1 MKYALNEIMDK
12 IKPYGNEDNDDL
24 SFNIID
30 KNDGTQTL
38 YVKNVNFYDKD
49 KNVVIRGDMEFPNFI
64 IDEPNGELLVDY
76 TNNEKKLFEIYLPD
90 GEKWE

>member
-12 IKPYGNEDNDDL
+12 IKPYGNEDNNDL

-30 KNDGTQTL
+30 NNNGTQTL

-49 KNVVIRGDMEFPNFI
+49 KNIVIRGDMEFPNFI

-76 TNNEKKLFEIYLPD
+76 TNNEKKLFEIYLSD

>member
-12 IKPYGNEDNDDL
+12 IKPYGNEDNNDL

-30 KNDGTQTL
+30 NNNGTQTL

-49 KNVVIRGDMEFPNFI
+49 KNIVIRGDMEFPNFI

>member
-12 IKPYGNEDNDDL
+12 IKPYGNEDNNDL